1 MANKNANRTTAA
13 IEKMVIER
21 EHNQPRLYKR
31 IVFLLLV
38 PVVIVGISIAGI
50 LTHYLHEPTESFL
63 IKNLEANL
71 RIAAKLGL
79 GVCETHFNQLLD
91 MRLEDNIEMNAAL
104 KTEAME
110 QIKAISR
117 QFPNIH
123 MLVLKEKQTIL
134 VSSLDYDDHTWRL
147 PDYYGD
153 NDAIIDTSLG
163 QNSIKAHIQY
173 FPFWDWHIISFIHE
187 ADFLAPINMARLV
200 IYLSTIGVL
209 VAVLLT
215 LVIVFHFS
223 VRLPLNRLIEA
234 TEAISKGDLEP
245 IETAPENE
253 IGQLTA
259 FFNNM
264 VGSLKKKTEE
274 ASDLINQLK
283 ESEAR
288 YRVLVELS
296 PEAIFVQQDG
306 VVKYVNRRG
315 ARNFGAA
322 DPQEMIGM
330 RVMDLIHPD
339 YRGIVRSRISKAYDE
354 RATVPAQ
361 ELKCLKLD
369 KTVIDVISSG
379 TYLDYSGKPA
389 MLSVIRDITQQ
400 KRAERILRESEE
412 KQARSKKMESLGLLA
427 GGVAH
432 DLNNVLSGIVS
443 YPELILM
450 DLPEDSK
457 FRKSIETIQDSGKR
471 AAAIVHDLLTVA
483 RGVATSKEPLNLND
497 LVNAYLDSPEF
508 LKLKQ
513 LFPSVSV
520 RTDLESDLFNISG
533 SLVHYRKVLMNLV
546 SNAVE
551 AIQGGGEIR
560 IKTMNR
566 YIDRPLRGYDD
577 VTIGEYAILSV
588 TDNGSG
594 ISPEDLKHIFEPFYT
609 KKVMGRSGTG
619 LGLAMVWNIVQDHN
633 GYIDVRTSHNGTT
646 FELYFPITRAD
657 LVEKDL
663 PVSIEEYKGNGET
676 ILVVDDVKSQQEI
689 ACQMLEKLGYVTTA
703 VSSGEE
709 AVEYLQTNSVDLILL
724 DMIMDPGM
732 NGRETYR
739 LIKKTHP
746 DQKAI
751 IVSGFAHTEDVKKAQ
766 EFGAG
771 QYLRKPVSFGE
782 LGVAVKAELA
792 G

>member
-1 MANKNANRTTAA
+1 MTTKHAR
-13 IEKMVIER
+13 K
-21 EHNQPRLYKR
+21 QPRLYKR

-38 PVVIVGISIAGI
+38 PVIIVGITIAGL
-50 LTHYLHEPTESFL
+50 LTHFLSEPTESFL
-63 IKNLEANL
+63 VNNFEANL
-71 RIAAKLGL
+71 RIAAKMGL

-91 MRLEDNIEMNAAL
+91 MRLEDNIEMNTAL
-104 KTEAME
+104 KTEALE
-110 QIKAISR
+110 QIKAISG

-123 MLVLKEKQTIL
+123 MMVLKEKQSIL
-134 VSSLDYDDHTWRL
+134 AISLDYDQPTWRL
-147 PDYYGD
+147 PDYYHD
-153 NDAIIDTSLG
+153 TQAVIDTRLG
-163 QNSIKAHIQY
+163 QNTIKAHIQY
-173 FPFWDWHIISFIHE
+173 FPFWDWHIVSFMDE
-187 ADFLAPINMARLV
+187 ADFRKPINMATLV
-200 IYLSTIGVL
+200 IYLSTMGVL
-209 VAVLLT
+209 VAVFVT

-223 VRLPLNRLIEA
+223 VRRPLNRLIEA
-234 TEAISKGDLEP
+234 TDAISKGDLKP
-245 IETAPENE
+245 IDSAPGNE
-253 IGQLTA
+253 IGQLTG
-259 FFNNM
+259 FFNDM

-274 ASDLINQLK
+274 ANDLINRLK

-288 YRVLVELS
+288 YRGLVELS
-296 PEAIFVQQDG
+296 PEAIIVQQEG
-306 VVKYVNRRG
+306 VIKYVNRRG
-315 ARNFGAA
+315 ARSFGAA
-322 DPQEMIGM
+322 DPLEMIGM
-330 RVMDLIHPD
+330 KVMDLVHPD
-339 YRGIVRSRISKAYDE
+339 FREIVRSSISNAFSE
-354 RATVPAQ
+354 QTTVPAL
-361 ELKCLKLD
+361 EYKCLNLD
-369 KTVIDVISSG
+369 KSVIDVVASA
-379 TYLDYSGKPA
+379 TYLEYSGKPA
-389 MLSVIRDITQQ
+389 VLSVVRDITQQ
-400 KRAERILRESEE
+400 KRAEQILRESEE

-457 FRKSIETIQDSGKR
+457 FRQSIETIQESGKR
-471 AAAIVHDLLTVA
+471 AAAIVRDLLTVA

-513 LFPSVSV
+513 LFPDISVQ
-520 RTDLESDLFNISG
+520 TDLETSLFNVNG

-546 SNAVE
+546 SNAAE
-551 AIQGGGEIR
+551 AIQGSGEIW
-560 IKTMNR
+560 IKTQNR

-577 VTIGEYAILSV
+577 VTIGEYAIMSV
-588 TDNGSG
+588 SDNGTG
-594 ISPEDLKHIFEPFYT
+594 ISQDDLKHIFEPFYT

-633 GYIDVRTSHNGTT
+633 GYIDVRTSRNGTT

-663 PVSIEEYKGNGET
+663 PLSIEEYKGNGES
-676 ILVVDDVKSQQEI
+676 ILVVDDVQSQQEI
-689 ACQMLEKLGYVTTA
+689 ASQMLEKLGYVTTA

-709 AVEYLQTNSVDLILL
+709 AVEYLKTASVDLILL
-724 DMIMDPGM
+724 DMIMDRGM
-732 NGRETYR
+732 NGRETFE

-766 EFGAG
+766 ESGAG

-782 LGVAVKAELA
+782 LGIAVKTELA
-792 G
+792 R

>member
-1 MANKNANRTTAA
+1 
-13 IEKMVIER
+13 MVPKSA
-21 EHNQPRLYKR
+21 HKHLRLHQR

-38 PVVIVGISIAGI
+38 PVIVVGITIAAF
-50 LTHYLHEPTESFL
+50 LTTYLSEPTENYL
-63 IKNLEANL
+63 IKNFEANL

-79 GVCETHFNQLLD
+79 GVCETHFSQLLD
-91 MRLEDNIEMNAAL
+91 LRLEDNIEMNTAL
-104 KTEAME
+104 KTEALE

-123 MLVLKEKQTIL
+123 MMVLKEKQKVL
-134 VSSLDYDDHTWRL
+134 AVSMAYDNRTWRL
-147 PDYYGD
+147 PDHYGD
-153 NDAIIDTSLG
+153 MDAVINTHLG
-163 QNSIKAHIQY
+163 TNSIKAHIQY
-173 FPFWDWHIISFIHE
+173 FPFWDWHIISFMDV
-187 ADFLAPINMARLV
+187 ADFRAPINMARLV
-200 IYLSTIGVL
+200 IYLSTMGVL
-209 VAVLLT
+209 VAVFVT

-223 VRLPLNRLIEA
+223 VRKPLNRLIDA
-234 TEAISKGDLEP
+234 TEAISKGDLKP
-245 IETAPENE
+245 IESSPGNE
-253 IGQLTA
+253 IGQLTG

-274 ASDLINQLK
+274 AGNLINQLK

-288 YRVLVELS
+288 YRGLVELS
-296 PEAIFVQQDG
+296 PEAIIVQQDG

-315 ARNFGAA
+315 ARSFGAA
-322 DPQEMIGM
+322 APQDMIGM
-330 RVMDLIHPD
+330 TVMDLIHPD
-339 YRGIVRSRISKAYDE
+339 FREIVQKRIAKAYDE
-354 RATVPAQ
+354 QTTVPIQ
-361 ELKCLKLD
+361 EFKCLKLD
-369 KTVIDVISSG
+369 KTAIDVIASG
-379 TYLDYSGKPA
+379 TYLKYSGRAA
-389 MLSVIRDITQQ
+389 MLSVVRDITQQ
-400 KRAERILRESEE
+400 KRAEQILRESEE

-457 FRKSIETIQDSGKR
+457 FRQSIETIQESGKR
-471 AAAIVHDLLTVA
+471 AAAIVRDLLTVA

-513 LFPSVSV
+513 LFPDVSV
-520 RTDLESDLFNISG
+520 RTDLETGLFNVNG

-560 IKTMNR
+560 IRTLNR

-577 VTIGEYAILSV
+577 VTIGEYAVLSV
-588 TDNGSG
+588 TDNGTG
-594 ISPEDLKHIFEPFYT
+594 ISREDLKHIFEPFYT

-646 FELYFPITRAD
+646 FELYFPITRAG
-657 LVEKDL
+657 LVEKEL

-689 ACQMLEKLGYVTTA
+689 ASQMLEKLGYVTQS

-709 AVEYLQTNSVDLILL
+709 AVDYLQTSSVDLILL
-724 DMIMDPGM
+724 DMIMDPGL
-732 NGRETYR
+732 NGRQTFE
-739 LIKKTHP
+739 LIKKIHP
-746 DQKAI
+746 NQKAI

-766 EFGAG
+766 DAGAG

-782 LGVAVKAELA
+782 LGLAVKTELA
-792 G
+792 R